1 MSQENST
8 TTTKKPRRRRQK
20 LLVLAV
26 AIAFAGASVWYLNSS
41 VFEERVR
48 ERVIAELERATGG
61 RVELP
66 SFEWHIT
73 KLEFVAKDL
82 TIHGSEP
89 PGEAPY
95 AHVDYLKVRLKILS
109 FFGRQ

>member
-1 MSQENST
+1 MSQENSSAT
-8 TTTKKPRRRRQK
+8 MRKPPRRRK
-20 LLVLAV
+20 LFVLAV
-26 AIAFAGASVWYLNSS
+26 ALALAGASVWYLNSS

-95 AHVDYLKVRLKILS
+95 AHIDYLKVRLKVLS
-109 FFGRQ
+109 F